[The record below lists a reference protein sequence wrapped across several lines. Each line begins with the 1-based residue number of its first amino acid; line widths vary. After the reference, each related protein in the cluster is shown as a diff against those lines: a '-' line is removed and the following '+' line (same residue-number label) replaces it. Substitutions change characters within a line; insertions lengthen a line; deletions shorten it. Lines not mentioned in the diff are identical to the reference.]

1 MWRPDRTV
9 TGPERVKP
17 RDIDPLNRVFSDAF
31 TERYRK
37 DGLSGVRVPYLNP
50 LIWQFAIADAG
61 EGAMLWRDG
70 RGDMI
75 AFNIVH
81 QSGREGWMGPLAVR
95 PDRQG
100 QGLGRQIVIAGVE
113 WLVAQGATT
122 IGLET
127 MPRTIDNIGFYSR
140 LGFVPSPLTIT
151 LQRDEPRHLESGG
164 AERLGALSASA
175 VRPAI
180 NECRLLADSV
190 CTGVDFTREL
200 DLTLEYQVGDATL
213 LRGDNGKL
221 RGFALWHT
229 ATLALGRPAEE
240 LRILKLVAPDTA
252 TALEV
257 ISAVEHET
265 ARLHLPHFS
274 LRCQTR
280 YGELYA
286 ALVADDF
293 RVQWT
298 DLRLT
303 LGGRPEAE
311 ARGVLMSNW
320 EI

>member
-9 TGPERVKP
+9 SGPEQVRS
-17 RDIDPLNRVFSDAF
+17 RDIEPLNRVFADAF

-37 DGLSGVRVPYLNP
+37 DGLSGVRVPFLNP

-70 RGDMI
+70 RGEMI

-81 QSGREGWMGPLAVR
+81 RSGSEGWMGPLAVR

-100 QGLGRQIVIAGVE
+100 QGLGRTIVVAGID
-113 WLVAQGATT
+113 WLISQGAET

-151 LQRDEPRHLESGG
+151 LQRDDPRRGG
-164 AERLGALSASA
+164 SVSERLGTLAPDAARAAVNACRALSD
-175 VRPAI
+175 AI
-180 NECRLLADSV
+180 AP
-190 CTGVDFTREL
+190 GVDFTREL
-200 DLTLEYQVGDATL
+200 DLTLEYKVGDATL
-213 LRGDNGKL
+213 IRGLDGGL
-221 RGFALWHT
+221 LGFALWHT
-229 ATLALGRPAEE
+229 AALALGRKVEE

-252 TALEV
+252 TALQV
-257 ISAVEHET
+257 IRAVEHET
-265 ARLHLPHFS
+265 AVLSLPHFS

-280 YGELYA
+280 FGELYA
-286 ALVADDF
+286 ALVADGF

-303 LGGRPEAE
+303 LAGKAE
-311 ARGVLMSNW
+311 RDPRGVLLSNW